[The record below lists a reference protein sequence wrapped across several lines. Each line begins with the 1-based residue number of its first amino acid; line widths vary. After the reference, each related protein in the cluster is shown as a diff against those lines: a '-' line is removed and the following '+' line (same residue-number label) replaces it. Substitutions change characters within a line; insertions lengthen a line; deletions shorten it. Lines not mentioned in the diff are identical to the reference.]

1 MAATGAIAALKQR
14 KKRKETGKEK
24 LADFA
29 LHQNV
34 NSANTGGSS
43 QSAYRLSLPSF
54 LCHTI
59 NLSDEF
65 PTGPGIGEYFIFLH
79 SKVPNL

>member
-34 NSANTGGSS
+34 NSTNARGSS
-43 QSAYRLSLPSF
+43 
-54 LCHTI
+54 
-59 NLSDEF
+59 
-65 PTGPGIGEYFIFLH
+65 
-79 SKVPNL
+79 